1 MRLSFTTLFLLLALA
16 GCASY
21 HPLPLATQVP
31 IPSSTHQ
38 TVAAAGQGID
48 FQQPLTGTEVAQIA
62 VMLNPN
68 LRALRAERGVAQ
80 AQVFAAGLLPDPQLS
95 LSADLP
101 SNVSQGYF
109 NAYGI
114 GLQWNLASLFTR
126 STRLA
131 AARAQRRSVQYQVA
145 WQEWMLANQAR
156 IQARR
161 WYYLHRQET
170 LAAAATQVS
179 TQLYRVAQEN
189 LQQGD
194 TTISSATLRQIA
206 YLDSQDQQLALQR
219 QLSKARLQLNQT
231 LGLPPDF
238 RVQVAAPRPL
248 GPIPPVS
255 QLVALAIQHRLDLR
269 ALRAGYAAQ
278 EAQVRTAILGQYPA
292 FSIGVSHA
300 ADTSNIQTFGPSI
313 NLSIPLWNRNRGAIA
328 EARATRAQLHAAY
341 SARLFQTRA
350 EISALVR
357 DLQRLQAE
365 ITPLAQQVPA
375 LQKAEQRL
383 RVAASEHDVTLLD
396 YETVRSQSLAKSLQL
411 LSLQEAQST
420 EEAALEMA
428 VGIPWQEWKQTP

>member
-1 MRLSFTTLFLLLALA
+1 MRLSIPTLFLLLALA

-328 EARATRAQLHAAY
+328 QARATRAQLHAAY

>member
-161 WYYLHRQET
+161 WYYLHQQET

-179 TQLYRVAQEN
+179 TQLYQVAQEN

-238 RVQVAAPRPL
+238 RVQVASPRPL
-248 GPIPPVS
+248 GAIPPVS

-278 EAQVRTAILGQYPA
+278 EAQVRAAILGQYPA

-328 EARATRAQLHAAY
+328 QARATRAQLHAAY

-365 ITPLAQQVPA
+365 ITPLAQQVPG
-375 LQKAEQRL
+375 LQQAEQRL
-383 RVAASEHDVTLLD
+383 RVAANEHDATLLD

>member
-238 RVQVAAPRPL
+238 RVQVAAPRSL
-248 GPIPPVS
+248 GAIPPVS

-328 EARATRAQLHAAY
+328 QARATRAQLHAAY

>member
-62 VMLNPN
+62 VLLNPN

-194 TTISSATLRQIA
+194 ATISSATLRQIA

-238 RVQVAAPRPL
+238 RVQVAAPRSL

-365 ITPLAQQVPA
+365 IKPLAQQVPV

>member
-1 MRLSFTTLFLLLALA
+1 MRLSIPTLFLLLALA

-62 VMLNPN
+62 VLLNPN

-238 RVQVAAPRPL
+238 RVQVASPRPL
-248 GPIPPVS
+248 GAIPPVS

-278 EAQVRTAILGQYPA
+278 EAQVRAAILGQYPA

-328 EARATRAQLHAAY
+328 QARATRAQLHAAY